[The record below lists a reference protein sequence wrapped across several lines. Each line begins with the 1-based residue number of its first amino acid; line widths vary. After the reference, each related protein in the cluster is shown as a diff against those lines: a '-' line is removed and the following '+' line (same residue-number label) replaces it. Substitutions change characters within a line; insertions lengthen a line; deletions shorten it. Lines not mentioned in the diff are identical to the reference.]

1 LQRPGT
7 AALRRHRPH
16 GIPNKVPVGDRHGII
31 VEPQSRQNQ
40 TPSGRH
46 IWWGEATD
54 EPALARQSVATT
66 AREDHRRAGQ
76 AARPTKFKMMSLLN
90 GAWDLFIPIFYKYA
104 SPDGL

>member
-7 AALRRHRPH
+7 AALRRYRPD
-16 GIPNKVPVGDRHGII
+16 GIPKIAP
-31 VEPQSRQNQ
+31 
-40 TPSGRH
+40 PSGRH

-66 AREDHRRAGQ
+66 AREDHRRAGH